1 MSKETFTATN
11 RVREGKWGDRDK
23 IKMETGSRKGRDRRQ
38 VKHGEPREW
47 RGVNQAAAADPER
60 NTERPSG
67 SRTHQDRGVIHL
79 GVRAVACC
87 QETELPCAP
96 FTYAIAAEAV
106 IKPGHVTDDLDRGE
120 AAGSATRSI
129 PQSAGG
135 TSLCAPT
142 PGRTGSG
149 DM

>member
-1 MSKETFTATN
+1 M
-11 RVREGKWGDRDK
+11 
-23 IKMETGSRKGRDRRQ
+23 
-38 VKHGEPREW
+38 KHGGLREW
-47 RGVNQAAAADPER
+47 RGVNQAAVADPEW
-60 NTERPSG
+60 NTERPG
-67 SRTHQDRGVIHL
+67 SNRTHQDRGVIHL

-106 IKPGHVTDDLDRGE
+106 IKPGHVTDDLDRGK
-120 AAGSATRSI
+120 AAGSAMRSI

-142 PGRTGSG
+142 PGRRGSS